1 MDSRESNLCFSFRC
15 GGCATVSARSQMP
28 QFVVLRCKLRLL
40 PPMGLLAVALDLW
53 ASASSGV
60 RYLQVALV
68 WLLWMSKPHL
78 KQ

>member
-1 MDSRESNLCFSFRC
+1 MVGSKLNLWFSFK
-15 GGCATVSARSQMP
+15 GFPTVSARSQMHHL
-28 QFVVLRCKLRLL
+28 VVLRCKLRLL
-40 PPMGLLAVALDLW
+40 PPMGLLAVALVLW
-53 ASASSGV
+53 AFASSGV